1 MVSIRREALEFMLG
15 ASRELYPKEFIGL
28 LRGEGDTVTEVIVV
42 PASLY
47 GEGFAQVRWMHVPI
61 DKSIIGSVHSHPTG
75 NNKPSK
81 TDLMYFSKSG
91 RIHFIIKHPHQTIND
106 IACYHHDGTPQKL
119 KPMD

>member
-81 TDLMYFSKSG
+81 TDLMYLRAGSSL
-91 RIHFIIKHPHQTIND
+91 R
-106 IACYHHDGTPQKL
+106 L
-119 KPMD
+119 L